1 MILLPLRPASLT
13 HKNLKRGEIIHGM
26 RPVGCKDRSIHPFVF
41 VEISCS
47 CNSCGS
53 HYGSCLTEHISFSL
67 FCALKQKDYIL
78 ISVYC
83 SKEFWNLSSD

>member
-13 HKNLKRGEIIHGM
+13 HKNPVRREVILGM
-26 RPVGCKDRSIHPFVF
+26 RLVGRKDRSIDPFVF

-53 HYGSCLTEHISFSL
+53 HYGSCLTEHMSFSL